1 MTERIYEIIE
11 KEEIKFLRLQ
21 FVDVNGIVKSLAVP
35 SKSLETALTEGIGFD
50 GSSIEG
56 FSRISESD
64 MNLKPDINTFS
75 VFNFNGRKE
84 GRFICDVYMD
94 DEPFEGDPRYVL
106 KRNIEEMKKILG
118 KNTVFNVGTELEFFL
133 LNEEMKQHDN
143 GSYFDFAPVDL
154 AHDIRKRS
162 ALFMIDSGIDY
173 EASHHEVGKGQHEID
188 FRFSDALNTADSVV
202 TSKII
207 IKIVANMHNLT
218 ATFMPKPF
226 QNDYGNGMHIH
237 LNLSDGK
244 KNLFNGDKEFE
255 LSDTALFFIAGI
267 LKHSKAICA
276 VSNPTVNSYKRLI
289 PGYEA
294 PAYISWGRGNRSSLI
309 RVPKSKNKRIEFR
322 VPDASCNPYLTFSV
336 ILKAG
341 LDGIINRIEPPDPVN
356 YNLYDL
362 TVEEIKERGIG
373 LLPSTLKDAL
383 KELKKDPVVKE
394 ALLRS
399 YDAFMRAKWKEW
411 DEYRLYVTRWEFE
424 KYLNI

>member
-1 MTERIYEIIE
+1 
-11 KEEIKFLRLQ
+11 
-21 FVDVNGIVKSLAVP
+21 
-35 SKSLETALTEGIGFD
+35 
-50 GSSIEG
+50 
-56 FSRISESD
+56 
-64 MNLKPDINTFS
+64 MNLKPDPDTFS

-84 GRFICDVYMD
+84 GRFICDVYLD
-94 DEPFEGDPRYVL
+94 DEPFNGDPRFVL
-106 KRNIEEMKKILG
+106 KKNIEEMKKILG
-118 KNTVFNVGTELEFFL
+118 KKAVFNVGAELEFFL
-133 LNEEMKQHDN
+133 LNNDMKQHDN

-154 AHDIRKRS
+154 AHDIRKNS
-162 ALFMIDSGIDY
+162 ALLMMNLGIDY

-188 FRFSDALNTADSVV
+188 FKFSDALRTADSVV

-207 IKIVANMHNLT
+207 IKIVANLNDLT

-226 QNDYGNGMHIH
+226 QDDYGNGMHTH
-237 LNLSDGK
+237 LNLSVGE
-244 KNLFNGDKEFE
+244 KNLFEGEKDFE
-255 LSDTALFFIAGI
+255 LSQTALSFIAGI

-309 RVPKSKNKRIEFR
+309 RIPKSKNKRIEFR

-336 ILKAG
+336 LLKAG
-341 LDGIINRIEPPDPVN
+341 LDGVINELQPPSSLN

-362 TVEEIKERGIG
+362 SIEEIKERGIE

-383 KELKKDPVVKE
+383 KELKKDPVLKDS
-394 ALLRS
+394 LLGA
-399 YDAFMRAKWKEW
+399 YDAFIRAKWKEW

>member
-1 MTERIYEIIE
+1 MTERIYDIL
-11 KEEIKFLRLQ
+11 KAEEITFLRLQ
-21 FVDVNGIVKSLAVP
+21 FVDVNGIVKSMAVP
-35 SKSLETALTEGIGFD
+35 AKSLETALTEGIGFD

-64 MNLKPDINTFS
+64 MNLKPDPDTFS

-84 GRFICDVYMD
+84 GRFICDVYLD
-94 DEPFEGDPRYVL
+94 DEPFNGDPRFVL
-106 KRNIEEMKKILG
+106 KKNIEEMKKILG
-118 KNTVFNVGTELEFFL
+118 KKAVFNVGAELEFFL
-133 LNEEMKQHDN
+133 LNNGMKQHDN

-154 AHDIRKRS
+154 AHDIRKNS
-162 ALFMIDSGIDY
+162 ALLMMNLGIDY

-188 FRFSDALNTADSVV
+188 FKFSDALRTADSVV

-207 IKIVANMHNLT
+207 IKIVANLNDLT

-226 QNDYGNGMHIH
+226 QDDYGNGMHTH
-237 LNLSDGK
+237 LNLSVGE
-244 KNLFNGDKEFE
+244 KNLFEGEKDFE
-255 LSDTALFFIAGI
+255 LSQTALSFIAGI

-309 RVPKSKNKRIEFR
+309 RIPKSKNKRIEFR

-336 ILKAG
+336 LLKAG
-341 LDGIINRIEPPDPVN
+341 LDGVINELQPPSSLN

-362 TVEEIKERGIG
+362 SIEEIKERGIE

-383 KELKKDPVVKE
+383 KELKKDPVLKDS
-394 ALLRS
+394 LLGA
-399 YDAFMRAKWKEW
+399 YNAFIRAKWKEW

>member
-1 MTERIYEIIE
+1 MTERIYDIL
-11 KEEIKFLRLQ
+11 KAEEITFLRLQ
-21 FVDVNGIVKSLAVP
+21 FVDVNGIVKSMAVP
-35 SKSLETALTEGIGFD
+35 AKSLETALTEGIGFD

-64 MNLKPDINTFS
+64 MNLKPDPDTFS

-84 GRFICDVYMD
+84 GRFICDVYLD
-94 DEPFEGDPRYVL
+94 DEPFNGDPRFVL
-106 KRNIEEMKKILG
+106 KKNIEEMKKILG
-118 KNTVFNVGTELEFFL
+118 KKAVFNVGAELEFFL
-133 LNEEMKQHDN
+133 LNNDMKQHDN

-154 AHDIRKRS
+154 AHDIRKNS
-162 ALFMIDSGIDY
+162 ALLMMNLGIDY

-188 FRFSDALNTADSVV
+188 FKFSDALRTADSVV

-207 IKIVANMHNLT
+207 IKIVANLNDLT

-226 QNDYGNGMHIH
+226 QDDYGNGMHTH
-237 LNLSDGK
+237 LNLSVGE
-244 KNLFNGDKEFE
+244 KNLFEGEKDFE
-255 LSDTALFFIAGI
+255 LSQTALSFIAGI

-309 RVPKSKNKRIEFR
+309 RIPKSKNKRIEFR

-336 ILKAG
+336 LLKAG
-341 LDGIINRIEPPDPVN
+341 LDGVINELQPPSSLN

-362 TVEEIKERGIG
+362 SIEEIKEKGIE

-383 KELKKDPVVKE
+383 KELKKDPVLKDS
-394 ALLRS
+394 LLGA
-399 YDAFMRAKWKEW
+399 YGAFIRAKWKEW

>member
-1 MTERIYEIIE
+1 
-11 KEEIKFLRLQ
+11 
-21 FVDVNGIVKSLAVP
+21 
-35 SKSLETALTEGIGFD
+35 
-50 GSSIEG
+50 
-56 FSRISESD
+56 
-64 MNLKPDINTFS
+64 
-75 VFNFNGRKE
+75 
-84 GRFICDVYMD
+84 
-94 DEPFEGDPRYVL
+94 
-106 KRNIEEMKKILG
+106 
-118 KNTVFNVGTELEFFL
+118 
-133 LNEEMKQHDN
+133 
-143 GSYFDFAPVDL
+143 
-154 AHDIRKRS
+154 
-162 ALFMIDSGIDY
+162 
-173 EASHHEVGKGQHEID
+173 
-188 FRFSDALNTADSVV
+188 
-202 TSKII
+202 
-207 IKIVANMHNLT
+207 
-218 ATFMPKPF
+218 
-226 QNDYGNGMHIH
+226 DYGNGMHIH

-244 KNLFNGDKEFE
+244 KNLFNGDKELE

>member
-1 MTERIYEIIE
+1 MTERIYDILEA
-11 KEEIKFLRLQ
+11 EEITFLRLQ
-21 FVDVNGIVKSLAVP
+21 FVDVNGIVKSMAVP
-35 SKSLETALTEGIGFD
+35 AKSLETALTEGIGFD

-64 MNLKPDINTFS
+64 MNLKPDPDTFS

-84 GRFICDVYMD
+84 GRFICDVYLD
-94 DEPFEGDPRYVL
+94 DEPFNGDPRFVL
-106 KRNIEEMKKILG
+106 KKNIEEMKKILG
-118 KNTVFNVGTELEFFL
+118 KKAVFNVGAELEFFL
-133 LNEEMKQHDN
+133 LNNDMKQHDN

-154 AHDIRKRS
+154 AHDIRKNS
-162 ALFMIDSGIDY
+162 ALLMMNLGIDY

-188 FRFSDALNTADSVV
+188 FKFSDALRTADSVV

-207 IKIVANMHNLT
+207 IKIVANLNDLT

-226 QNDYGNGMHIH
+226 QDDYGNGMHTH
-237 LNLSDGK
+237 LNLSVGE
-244 KNLFNGDKEFE
+244 KNLFEGEKDFE
-255 LSDTALFFIAGI
+255 LSQTALSFIAGI

-309 RVPKSKNKRIEFR
+309 RIPKSKNKRIEFR

-336 ILKAG
+336 LLKAG
-341 LDGIINRIEPPDPVN
+341 LDGVINELQPSSSLN

-362 TVEEIKERGIG
+362 SIEEIKEKGIE

-383 KELKKDPVVKE
+383 KELKKDPVLKDS
-394 ALLRS
+394 LLGA
-399 YDAFMRAKWKEW
+399 YGAFIRAKWKEW